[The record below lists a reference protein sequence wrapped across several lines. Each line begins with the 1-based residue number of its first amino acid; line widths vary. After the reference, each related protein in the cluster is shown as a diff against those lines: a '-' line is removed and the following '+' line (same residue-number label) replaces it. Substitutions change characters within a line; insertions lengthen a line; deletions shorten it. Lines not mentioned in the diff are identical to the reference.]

1 MKITFLL
8 GAGCEGKGQIG
19 MSSGAKFQRKTILA
33 KNVKDLIN
41 NLNNECDIR
50 NGSFL
55 TSNSTSVLYQTIKRM
70 KKQNTYM
77 NFKWDEKQEKT
88 IEEYLEYKEGKT
100 LKEKNKSI
108 IDEFSNL
115 YKTEIYNKLDNYD
128 IENPQSNSP
137 NLNCFLENV
146 CFYSFAD
153 SLFNYLSDPD
163 LYIKE
168 ANKVMKLYYSAY
180 NCILD
185 DLKTINKIKENINLK
200 HENDLYVRRKQFFE
214 YVDSLQKKVIEHKK
228 SEEQIYYNIISKSF
242 ENKLNDYVNVVTTNY
257 TNFSQEIIG
266 LKDENIA
273 FVHGKLDLFE
283 SLKSKH
289 VGPIEDFSADEKI
302 IPFIFVQSGIKPV
315 VNARQIK
322 EFAKAVDM
330 ILESD
335 YLIVL
340 GYGVNYDDEHIVNLL
355 RERIK
360 NQKKIIYFIYC
371 DRENKNEIVDYMN
384 NKQNEINALLFN
396 ENNDMVEYHS
406 TNEFQK
412 ILMELDKEN

>member
-19 MSSGAKFQRKTILA
+19 MSSGAEFQRKTILA

-128 IENPQSNSP
+128 IENPQSNSHI
-137 NLNCFLENV
+137 LNCFLENV

-185 DLKTINKIKENINLK
+185 DLKTINKIKENINLR
-200 HENDLYVRRKQFFE
+200 HENDLYVRRKQFFK
-214 YVDSLQKKVIEHKK
+214 YVDRLQKNVIEYKK

-360 NQKKIIYFIYC
+360 NQKKIIYFVCC
-371 DRENKNEIVDYMN
+371 DKKNENEIVNYMN

-396 ENNDMVEYHS
+396 ENNDMIEYHF

-412 ILMELDKEN
+412 VLMELDKEN